1 MGQDLSPR
9 DVMHIVMIGSTAPI
23 GGTTVSF
30 NALHRHVLACGHQVT
45 VIDTDPTGRGALRAL
60 VTTLGALSRTLARAD
75 VVTAHFSDRA
85 TLIVSPILY
94 LMCRMAR
101 RPFVLR
107 QFGGEFHTT
116 FARLPRWR
124 QALIRFT
131 SLRADAVMLQTNAM
145 LDALAPVTRR
155 PVWFPTARPTAAQPM
170 VCAKVPERGETFRC
184 LYLGRLSR
192 AKGALV
198 AAEAV
203 TGLPGV
209 TLTMHGPL
217 EDVTLDEISAP
228 NVTYAGAIATEEVAI
243 AMAAHDVLLFP
254 TTHPGEGYAGTLI
267 EAAQSGL
274 PIIANRWQA
283 LPEMFSDE
291 EVWFTEDAKPATLRQ
306 AIKDLHKAPDELVV
320 RAHRLREASHRF
332 DASRVFDIFV
342 EICRDV
348 VSQGKN

>member
-30 NALHRHVLACGHQVT
+30 NALHRHVLARGHEVT

-60 VTTLGALSRTLARAD
+60 AATLVALSRTLTRAD

-85 TLIVSPILY
+85 TLIVSPILF
-94 LMCRMAR
+94 LMCRMAGK
-101 RPFVLR
+101 PFVLR
-107 QFGGEFHTT
+107 QFGGRFHTT

-124 QALIRFT
+124 QALVRFT
-131 SLRADAVMLQTNAM
+131 SLRADAVMLQTKAM
-145 LDALAPVTRR
+145 LAALAPVTRR
-155 PVWFPTARPTAAQPM
+155 PVWFPTARPTAGHAM
-170 VCAKVPERGETFRC
+170 VRAKAPETDEALRC
-184 LYLGRLSR
+184 LYLGRLTR

-203 TGLPGV
+203 AGLPGV

-228 NVTYAGAIATEEVAI
+228 NVTYAGSIAAEEVAA
-243 AMAAHDVLLFP
+243 AMAAHHVLLFP
-254 TTHPGEGYAGTLI
+254 TTHPGEGYSGTLI

-291 EVWFTEDAKPATLRQ
+291 EVWFTDDAKPATLRR
-306 AIKDLHKAPDELVV
+306 AIQELHKAPHELGA
-320 RAHRLREASHRF
+320 RAQRLREASHRF
-332 DASRVFDIFV
+332 DASRVFDIFI

-348 VSQGKN
+348 ARQGKN